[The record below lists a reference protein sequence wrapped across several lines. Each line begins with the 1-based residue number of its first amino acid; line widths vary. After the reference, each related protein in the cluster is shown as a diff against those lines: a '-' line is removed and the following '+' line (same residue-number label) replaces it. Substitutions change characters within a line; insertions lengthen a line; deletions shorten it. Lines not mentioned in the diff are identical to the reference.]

1 MITFLQI
8 KLTNMAVVTEDQSN
22 SPSPVEKAEPV
33 TASSK
38 MSLKQGILTVMSL
51 MIGSGIFSNAN
62 KIQQKVHSSL
72 LSLAL
77 FLLTGLLSLTGA
89 LCYAELGTMIPGSG
103 GEAQYLRRGIGVW
116 AASLFDWTS
125 IILMKPGSL
134 PVFALAFS
142 GHLRTAIECVKG
154 SGLFLAKD
162 SNDNFETAVAAA
174 VIWFITFAAMA
185 SVKRCDQIVNV
196 LTYSK
201 IVGLSSIVLIGFVN
215 FFRRPVILA
224 TNFEGA
230 ASHRL
235 DNFSLLGFSKALYD
249 GLWAFDGWNNLNIVA
264 GNLDNPKRNLPIAI
278 WTSVLV
284 VLGMYLAAMFG
295 YYAVIDR
302 DIFMKTEALAVE
314 FGRIMFGKV
323 GSVIFALIVCASVF
337 AAALSGMTTSSEII
351 TLSARRRF
359 FPKFL
364 EKTNKTTGTAINA
377 YLSQGILATAF
388 LVVPRFIS
396 NSAFDF
402 LVDTYMLPTW
412 LFYAMCV
419 IVLIMLRFTEP
430 KLERPYKVWPTTP
443 LLFLIAAGWLI
454 IVAFIENW
462 MIPTIAFSL
471 VLIGLPI
478 YFMRRKP
485 MEQALLEEQKLNSKQ
500 EEISNTTVH
509 YA

>member
-1 MITFLQI
+1 MALSEPGYQ
-8 KLTNMAVVTEDQSN
+8 TNSV
-22 SPSPVEKAEPV
+22 SPMEKAEPI
-33 TASSK
+33 TIPK
-38 MSLKQGILTVMSL
+38 MTLKHGVLTVMSL

-62 KIQQKVHSSL
+62 KIQQKVQSSL

-103 GEAQYLRRGIGVW
+103 GEAQYLGRGIGAW

-125 IILMKPGSL
+125 IVLMKPGSL
-134 PVFALAFS
+134 PVFGLVFA
-142 GHLRTAIECVKG
+142 GHLRKAVECVKG
-154 SGLFLAKD
+154 SDLFLVAD
-162 SNDNFETAVAAA
+162 SNDNFDTAVAALI
-174 VIWFITFAAMA
+174 IWLITFAAIA
-185 SVKRCDQIVNV
+185 SVKRCDQIVNI

-201 IVGLSSIVLIGFVN
+201 IVGLLSVVLIGVVN

-230 ASHRL
+230 TTHNL
-235 DNFSLLGFSKALYD
+235 DNFSLLNFSTALYD

-264 GNLDNPKRNLPIAI
+264 GNLDNPKRNLPVAI
-278 WTSVLV
+278 WISVSV
-284 VLGMYLAAMFG
+284 VIGLYLAAMFG

-302 DIFMKTEALAVE
+302 DIFMKTEALAVD
-314 FGRIMFGKV
+314 FGRIMFGKA

-351 TLSARRRF
+351 TLSAKRRF

-364 EKTNKTTGTAINA
+364 ERVNKTTGTAANA
-377 YLSQGILATAF
+377 YISQGMLATIF
-388 LVVPRFIS
+388 LIVPRFIS

-419 IVLIMLRFTEP
+419 IVLIMMRFTDP
-430 KLERPYKVWPTTP
+430 KIERPYKVWPTTP

-454 IVAFIENW
+454 VVAFIKDW
-462 MIPTIAFSL
+462 KVPTIAFSL

-478 YFMRRKP
+478 YFMRRDP
-485 MEQALLEEQKLNSKQ
+485 MKKALLEEQKLNTQVESSADVQ
-500 EEISNTTVH
+500 